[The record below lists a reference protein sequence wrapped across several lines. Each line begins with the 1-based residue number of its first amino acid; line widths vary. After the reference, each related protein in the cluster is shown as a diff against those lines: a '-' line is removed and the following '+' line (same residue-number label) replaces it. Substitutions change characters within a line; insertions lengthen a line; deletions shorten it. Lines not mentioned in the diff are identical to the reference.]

1 MKNKLLFGM
10 LIMTAT
16 LSAQTMVNL
25 SGMTSD
31 ITLGTNCSSSQ
42 IVSQYET
49 PGDANLNGYTVHLR
63 NANLKVNGNINGG
76 GSISICGQSSFC
88 KTGAIQN
95 NPTYPSG
102 ALVNCSVLD
111 LDEFHAISEIPRG
124 LKYNVY
130 DMTGRLLSKGNT
142 DSLKL
147 PGNTVFILKVEGFKA
162 KKLIINK

>member
-42 IVSQYET
+42 IVFEYET

-76 GSISICGQSSFC
+76 GSISGCGQSSFC
-88 KTGAIQN
+88 KTGVIQN
-95 NPTYPSG
+95 NPSYSPSL
-102 ALVNCSVLD
+102 LVNCSVLSME
-111 LDEFHAISEIPRG
+111 EFHDISEIPRG
-124 LKYNVY
+124 LKYAVY

-142 DSLKL
+142 DALKL
-147 PGNTVFILKVEGFKA
+147 PRNTIFILKVEGFKV
-162 KKLIINK
+162 KKLIISK